1 MKARSLAAASAALLI
16 AAATVARADET
27 GLAASHDWMKVNGK
41 TCFDGHEHTGHGDG
55 ATKEAARKAAIVAWA
70 DFTNMEYGTT
80 WARFSLSHN
89 AKTRY
94 TKAEQGWSATV
105 DATPCKK

>member
-1 MKARSLAAASAALLI
+1 MHFGKIALAVAAAALAAASNAS
-16 AAATVARADET
+16 ADET
-27 GLAASHDWMKVNGK
+27 GLASTHDWVKVGGK
-41 TCFDGHEHTGHGDG
+41 TCFKDHEHTGHGDG
-55 ATKEAARKAAIVAWA
+55 LTKESARKAAIVAWA
-70 DFTNMEYGTT
+70 DFTNLEYGTT